1 VLSCRKCGGVFVG
14 LELALR
20 LLAVLKADVPPLD
33 EDDPHVACPV
43 CRAAMRSALPSGVEV
58 RVEVC
63 RRHGVWFQDQD
74 LVIVTRAVAKALGK
88 PVPEVVASL
97 DAPAAAS
104 PTAAPNLGAPATTPA
119 LEPNSGAGTAPVWSP
134 TPGGHVPAAPQR
146 MTVGEHAGH
155 TALDVVDTGVGV
167 VGDVADV
174 AIGIVALPVEL
185 SLAIVGG
192 LGDLF
197 D

>member
-1 VLSCRKCGGVFVG
+1 MLACRTCGGVFVG
-14 LELALR
+14 IELALR
-20 LLAVLKADVPPLD
+20 LLAVLKADVPPRV
-33 EDDPHVACPV
+33 EGAPSVACPV
-43 CRAAMRSALPSGVEV
+43 CRAAMRCALPAGVEA

-74 LVIVTRAVAKALGK
+74 LVLVTRAVAKELGK

-97 DAPAAAS
+97 DVPARN
-104 PTAAPNLGAPATTPA
+104 PQRGRPPAQPSLAT
-119 LEPNSGAGTAPVWSP
+119 SQTAPSPGAMWSYAP
-134 TPGGHVPAAPQR
+134 IAPGGVPSSNYR
-146 MTVGEHAGH
+146 MSVGERAGH
-155 TALDVVDTGVGV
+155 TALDVVDTGVGI

-174 AIGIVALPVEL
+174 AIGVVSLPVEL

-192 LGDLF
+192 LGSLF